1 LSVEWSGYEGFHRG
15 FSLGAGAKSEVIK
28 AAQSGLDVKGSG
40 ELARGVDQVLLSIW
54 AIPAKI
60 AAAGAKSL
68 ASVAAPLHP
77 PGFLELRPNNS
88 CMLLFCSAALQL
100 RRADSTGSVMRILEK
115 QAWNGAKR
123 TIF

>member
-1 LSVEWSGYEGFHRG
+1 MTSGIKSGSLEHRG
-15 FSLGAGAKSEVIK
+15 IHDDGDEPGDE
-28 AAQSGLDVKGSG
+28 GSG
-40 ELARGVDQVLLSIW
+40 ELASREKSRPVLLSIW

-100 RRADSTGSVMRILEK
+100 RRADSTGSVIRILEE
-115 QAWNGAKR
+115 QAWNGAKS